1 MKSLS
6 VDSSQALRVSAQTAE
21 QRNAA
26 NSAQPAGSCF
36 SFMMETNV
44 VFFLFVFFD
53 DGDKLELSIR
63 NSGMCM
69 KHKLSSVF
77 CCSACFER
85 KTAVITGVFVKHTQ

>member
-44 VFFLFVFFD
+44 VFFCLFFLMM
-53 DGDKLELSIR
+53 GT
-63 NSGMCM
+63 NW
-69 KHKLSSVF
+69 SSASETVE
-77 CCSACFER
+77 CA
-85 KTAVITGVFVKHTQ
+85 